1 MATRKKSKVQRP
13 EPSSKAKAKVKAN
26 KDGVLFAALNGIEIE
41 DGFNVRRNTTPE
53 PELIAS
59 VKANG
64 VIHPVHVRWK
74 DRKKTRLFLIDGERR
89 FYAAQKAGLGS
100 IPIVQHGFIG
110 DKEAFIISLT
120 SNENQKRLTRKEQ
133 LDGFRRLKAQG
144 LSAKQIADVMAAD
157 ARTVDEAMRV
167 DVKGSKEL
175 KQASKKGS
183 KKGGVAPRA
192 AARASHLPKEEQKKL
207 VRKMS
212 GKPMEDQLEEVRKAE
227 KRLGITRP
235 GRKKAEPKAAA
246 KPKGPKLPKGYRL
259 AEDFVARCESL
270 EKELFKKLRHAP
282 AHRVHTGQ
290 MMIIKCL
297 KGECELADVFGWK
310 NV

>member
-1 MATRKKSKVQRP
+1 
-13 EPSSKAKAKVKAN
+13 VKAN
-26 KDGVLFAALNGIEIE
+26 KDGVLFATLDSIDIEK
-41 DGFNVRRNTTPE
+41 GFNVRRNTTPE
-53 PELIAS
+53 PELVAS

-89 FYAAQKAGLGS
+89 FYAAEKAGLGS

-110 DKEAFIISLT
+110 DKDAFVISLT
-120 SNENQKRLTRKEQ
+120 ANENQKRLTRKEQ

-144 LSAKQIADVMAAD
+144 LSVKQIAGVMAVD
-157 ARTVDEAMRV
+157 TRTVDEAVRV
-167 DVKGSKEL
+167 EAKGSKEL
-175 KQASKKGS
+175 KAASKKGS

-207 VRKMS
+207 VKKMA
-212 GKPMEDQLEEVRKAE
+212 GKPMEEQLEIVRQAE
-227 KRLGITRP
+227 KRKGITRP
-235 GRKKAEPKAAA
+235 GRKKVE
-246 KPKGPKLPKGYRL
+246 PKGPKPQKPPKGYRL

-282 AHRVHTGQ
+282 SHRVHTGQ
-290 MMIIKCL
+290 LMIIKCL